1 MQTNTTIGMLASRPV
16 ISIDIDAP
24 VIEAFQLMSARRISC
39 IVVLF
44 KGEPIGILTERD
56 VVFAAN
62 WVISDRNLRMRE
74 VMSKPVLAVSGETTL
89 SEAHQLFHDQKIRH
103 LVVLGPDLEMDGVF
117 TQTDLVR
124 ALAGELFAQ
133 TPDISSLMSSTV
145 WQLPPQASVRQAL
158 AMMAAHAISGV
169 VVIDGQLPVGIFTER
184 DAVGLIAS
192 GTDLATL
199 PLSAVMS
206 SPVLTTSRCVAP
218 RKAFDQMRDH
228 AVRRLVVVNEQG
240 FPAGVLTQT
249 DLSRV
254 LDRQEEFAAQGLYD
268 SFSLQPGVQPYP
280 C

>member
-1 MQTNTTIGMLASRPV
+1 MNTSIGMLASRPV

-24 VIEAFQLMSARRISC
+24 VIEAFQMMSTRRISC

-44 KGEPIGILTERD
+44 RGEPIGILTERD

-62 WVISDRNLRMRE
+62 WVLSDRNLRMRE

-89 SEAHQLFHDQKIRH
+89 DEAYEIFREQKIRH

-133 TPDISSLMSSTV
+133 TPDISALMSGTV
-145 WQLPPQASVRQAL
+145 WQLPPQAPVRQAL

-169 VVIDGQLPVGIFTER
+169 VVVDGQLPVGIFTER
-184 DAVGLIAS
+184 DTVGLIAA

-206 SPVLTTSRCVAP
+206 SPVLTTSSRVAP
-218 RKAFDQMRDH
+218 RKAFDQMHDH

-240 FPAGVLTQT
+240 VPTGVLTQT

-254 LDRQEEFAAQGLYD
+254 LEHQEAITSQLPLD
-268 SFSLQPGVQPYP
+268 SFPLQPGVQPYAF
-280 C
+280 